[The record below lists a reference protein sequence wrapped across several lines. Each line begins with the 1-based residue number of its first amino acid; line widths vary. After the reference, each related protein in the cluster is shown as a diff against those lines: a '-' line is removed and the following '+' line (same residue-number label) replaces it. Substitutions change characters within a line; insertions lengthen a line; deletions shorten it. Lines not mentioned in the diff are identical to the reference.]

1 MTEAPDDAVF
11 YHTSLGAGRRDQ
23 ELQLILAITQ
33 MLEFSDNV
41 DAVGKQRVMEYI
53 YARYSKTAAKAGA

>member
-1 MTEAPDDAVF
+1 MMEIPDDAVC

-41 DAVGKQRVMEYI
+41 DAAGKQRVVEYI
-53 YARYSKTAAKAGA
+53 YARYSNTAAKGGA